1 MVGWWYG
8 GTKGQAEQ
16 EVIAA
21 RTRAME
27 EAARAARQQTSIERQ
42 DRTYHGGAP
51 SPGYHGVE
59 PTLGGANVPHGSD
72 SADTASQ
79 SIGRGYGMVCLLG
92 ATALATAVE
101 VAGILLPGP
110 DDALIAA
117 AVGAKGGY
125 RVIRGIVEGSKGST
139 REIVVVLSKEGKV
152 LSRTELEALRKC
164 GAPVRPTLPACT
176 PGGKTSGVLRTP
188 TGDLPLQ
195 SGWQGPASSIPRG
208 TSGLDIVTRTHVEG
222 HAAAVM
228 RQQGLTEATV
238 YINNPQ
244 ICTSCSKLLPRML
257 PPGSRLTV
265 VLPDGTT
272 VTFTGVA
279 P

>member
-1 MVGWWYG
+1 VVGWWYG

-21 RTRAME
+21 RARAME
-27 EAARAARQQTSIERQ
+27 EAARSTRQQTSIERQ

-164 GAPVRPTLPACT
+164 GAPR
-176 PGGKTSGVLRTP
+176 GGGATGGNGGFSGHRGFEL
-188 TGDLPLQ
+188 GNHPLQ
-195 SGWQGPASSIPRG
+195 PVRSSPATIGQRQFS
-208 TSGLDIVTRTHVEG
+208 G
-222 HAAAVM
+222 HALDQMQNRGIPPSVVENTIQHGVPFPGN
-228 RQQGLTEATV
+228 RPGTQGFYDPVNNTSV
-238 YINNPQ
+238 IINSNN
-244 ICTSCSKLLPRML
+244 
-257 PPGSRLTV
+257 GTV
-265 VLPDGTT
+265 VT
-272 VTFTGVA
+272 VRYGRGG
-279 P
+279 